1 VNRRPFVR
9 PLLAAGA
16 AAAIT
21 LLLVGA
27 TGVLDTPLSGD
38 PPIGAA
44 LREEDRAA
52 LAAVPVER
60 GEPAP
65 AVDPRVDMAD
75 PAAVAR
81 AYLTAA
87 HSVGPQDAGRTQ
99 LRAAGYAVPGSPAAA
114 VGVLVLD
121 VPPAGALRTAAVTAL
136 DLVAADRDDSRRGYQ
151 AEVGTAT
158 GPPGERPTVALA
170 RCRIA
175 RARQPD
181 GRWLVTAETSET
193 SELPA
198 GED

>member
-9 PLLAAGA
+9 PLLAAVA

-44 LREEDRAA
+44 LSEEDRAA

-99 LRAAGYAVPGSPAAA
+99 LRAAGYAVPGSAA

-121 VPPAGALRTAAVTAL
+121 APPTGALRTAAVTAL

-158 GPPGERPTVALA
+158 GPPGERPTVALV

-175 RARQPD
+175 LAHQPD